1 MPRNLE
7 KELNALRKRTDN
19 KVCPNCAAEDR
30 YGFKSACVKFDTFV
44 CGDCKSAHQAIS
56 HRIKGVSM
64 STFTEEEVD
73 RLRDGGNRLCQDTWL
88 GRLSRQEVCDM
99 CPRKDDRPDVWHR
112 WIERIYERREFYV
125 EGGASGGG
133 GGGGGGERGEGG
145 VAWRAAGSNKH
156 NASYLQMLE
165 HRGSQLH
172 TKTRM

>member
-7 KELNALRKRTDN
+7 KELNALRKRADN

-88 GRLSRQEVCDM
+88 GRLSRQEVRDM

-112 WIERIYERREFYV
+112 WI
-125 EGGASGGG
+125 
-133 GGGGGGERGEGG
+133 
-145 VAWRAAGSNKH
+145 
-156 NASYLQMLE
+156 
-165 HRGSQLH
+165 
-172 TKTRM
+172 